1 MKSNTFK
8 TKPFSIMN
16 ETSTSKFQNDVL
28 QLKNGTFW
36 FTESGQW
43 QTMPFYFA
51 PSPLSDNLKLVLQ
64 FRRGWKGCGG
74 FDRPTVTKKL

>member
-1 MKSNTFK
+1 MKPALF
-8 TKPFSIMN
+8 
-16 ETSTSKFQNDVL
+16 KFQLDVL
-28 QLKNGTFW
+28 RLKKRHTFW
-36 FTESGQW
+36 FTDSGRW

-51 PSPLSDNLKLVLQ
+51 PLHPSRLSDNLKLVLQ

>member
-1 MKSNTFK
+1 
-8 TKPFSIMN
+8 MN
-16 ETSTSKFQNDVL
+16 ESSTCTFQNDVL
-28 QLKNGTFW
+28 QLNRSTFW

-51 PSPLSDNLKLVLQ
+51 PSLLSDNLKLVLQ
-64 FRRGWKGCGG
+64 FRRGWKGYGG